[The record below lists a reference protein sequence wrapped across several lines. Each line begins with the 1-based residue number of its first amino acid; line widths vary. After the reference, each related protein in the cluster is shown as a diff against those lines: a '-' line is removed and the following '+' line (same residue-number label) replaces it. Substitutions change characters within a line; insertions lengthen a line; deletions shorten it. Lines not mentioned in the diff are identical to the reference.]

1 MAFNAPPC
9 TPQSNVCCIV
19 DIAIEV
25 LFSLHWKA
33 FFCPFLSRRNH
44 EAHREQHHHQS
55 HHQAV
60 HHNSHTAMNHT
71 SRPKEYVKSTA
82 SDDESEVSTASR
94 FFFGLLWCFAQIG
107 LWGAVLMLLYWFLKF
122 DQGFAWKD
130 ERRKMFNLHAF
141 LMLTGFIFFNG
152 QGMMNRCYWSSC

>member
-1 MAFNAPPC
+1 MY
-9 TPQSNVCCIV
+9 
-19 DIAIEV
+19 V
-25 LFSLHWKA
+25 L
-33 FFCPFLSRRNH
+33 CSRH
-44 EAHREQHHHQS
+44 HHVQVGHREQQQS
-55 HHQAV
+55 HHQSAL
-60 HHNSHTAMNHT
+60 HNNSHTAMNHT

-82 SDDESEVSTASR
+82 SDDDESETSAASR

-107 LWGAVLMLLYWFLKF
+107 LWGSVLMLLYWFLKF

-152 QGMMNRCYWSSC
+152 QGQLSLRNCKVTVNYQT